1 MSNNGSSVPAIEAA
15 GLGKRYRVR
24 GIGPPTLFGRV
35 RDALH
40 RRAPAEFW
48 ALRDATFAVPRGR
61 TIGVIGPN
69 GAGKSSLLGLVAGTI
84 TPTTGRVVARG
95 RICSLLELGAGFHPD
110 LTGLENIRLNGA
122 MLGIPR
128 DELRRRTD
136 RIIEFSGLDR
146 FIGEPVRH
154 YSSGMYVRLAFA
166 VAAEAEPDILLVDEV
181 LAVGDV
187 AFQLKCLD
195 RIRRFQR
202 EGRTLLF
209 VSHALQTV
217 EEFCDEVWLLHG
229 GRIVAQGEPA
239 PTILRYIR
247 EYMGEGGPV
256 FTQEFGTREAELVDI
271 RLEDEHGAE
280 AAVFETGRPMTVR
293 IRWRAPRRI
302 ERPVFGYSIK
312 TANGLYL
319 HGSNTQ
325 IAGVDIPA
333 IEGEGEVRLVFDPLR
348 LMEGHYLLSLSLHS
362 WDHARQ
368 FHRREDWYSFAV
380 RNRTGALGLVAL
392 DARWTVGGEPSG
404 VAPQPPPAA

>member
-1 MSNNGSSVPAIEAA
+1 MIGGVSEAPAIEAS

-24 GIGPPTLFGRV
+24 GIGPPTLVGRI
-35 RDALH
+35 RDALQ
-40 RRAPAEFW
+40 RCSAAEFW

-84 TPTTGRVVARG
+84 TPTTGRVIARG
-95 RICSLLELGAGFHPD
+95 RLCSLLELGAGFHPD
-110 LTGLENIRLNGA
+110 LTGRENIRLNGA
-122 MLGIPR
+122 VLGIPTE
-128 DELRRRTD
+128 ELQRRMD
-136 RIIEFSGLDR
+136 HIVEFSGLGR
-146 FIGEPVRH
+146 FIDEPVRH

-166 VAAEAEPDILLVDEV
+166 VAAEAEPDVLLIDEV

-217 EEFCDEVWLLHG
+217 AEFCDEVWLLHS

-256 FTQEFGTREAELVDI
+256 FTQEFGTREAELAEV
-271 RLEDEHGAE
+271 RLEDERGAE
-280 AAVFETGRPMTVR
+280 TTVFETGRAMTVR
-293 IRWRAPRRI
+293 IRWRARHRI

-319 HGSNTQ
+319 YGSNTQ
-325 IAGVDIPA
+325 IAGIAVPDL
-333 IEGEGEVRLVFDPLR
+333 EGEGEVTLTFDPVQ

-362 WDHARQ
+362 WDHTRQ
-368 FHRREDWYSFAV
+368 FHRREDWYPFAV
-380 RNRTGALGLVAL
+380 RNRTGALGLVTL
-392 DARWTVGGEPSG
+392 DARWAVGEAMCRGTD
-404 VAPQPPPAA
+404 